1 MKTLFKVWNIILIVL
16 SVISVALGFLFGGM
30 LGGLLTLLGCILTLI
45 MAIYGFR
52 GDYGKA
58 RSFAIAIIVFDVLDI
73 IRDRAGASILSL
85 LLMIIY
91 LILCINLCK
100 NSY

>member
-1 MKTLFKVWNIILIVL
+1 MKTLFKVWNVILIVL
-16 SVISVALGFLFGGM
+16 SVITVAYWFFAFGM
-30 LGGLLTLLGCILTLI
+30 LGGLLALLSCILTLI
-45 MAIYGFR
+45 MAVYGFR

-58 RSFAIAIIVFDVLDI
+58 RSFAIAIIVFDVLDL
-73 IRDRAGASILSL
+73 IRGRDGSGILSL